1 MFRLARFCRRF
12 LWVPATFTAWLLIV
26 GAAVAAAAREEP
38 PKPTENN
45 WVLAYII
52 VLLGIA
58 LGLVI
63 LCRPG
68 RRSKELPKEKE

>member
-1 MFRLARFCRRF
+1 MPRLAAFCRRYS
-12 LWVPATFTAWLLIV
+12 WVSMTVASWLVMV
-26 GAAVAAAAREEP
+26 GAATAAQEEP
-38 PKPTENN
+38 SRPARNN

-58 LGLVI
+58 LGLMI

-68 RRSKELPKEKE
+68 RRSKELPPTEQ